1 MKTNPVLLAMLLLP
15 LVVATAPA
23 APGAGPRWLEW
34 NAGLKQAAASHRPVL
49 VDVYT
54 DWCGWCKRMDRDVY
68 ARPEIRDLLA
78 QRFVTVKLDAESS
91 DPATYE
97 GREQN
102 GRALAARFRVSGYP
116 TTVFLRENG
125 EHMVNV
131 PGYVPA
137 DRFILLLRYIGD
149 GHLERGESFEAFVR
163 DAAAAPKS
171 R

>member
-1 MKTNPVLLAMLLLP
+1 MKSASMLLAILLLP
-15 LVVATAPA
+15 AMATTALSSPA
-23 APGAGPRWLEW
+23 GGPRWLDW
-34 NAGLKQAAASHRPVL
+34 DAGLKQAMASHRPVL

-54 DWCGWCKRMDRDVY
+54 EWCGWCKRMDRDVY
-68 ARPEIRDLLA
+68 ARPEVRDYLA
-78 QRFVTVKLDAESS
+78 RRFVTVRLDAESS
-91 DPATYE
+91 TAASYQ

-102 GRALAARFRVSGYP
+102 GRMLAAHFRVSGYP

-137 DRFILLLRYIGD
+137 DRFLLLLRYVGD
-149 GHLERGESFEAFVR
+149 GHLERGESFESFVR
-163 DAAAAPKS
+163 DAAEALKS